1 VHPLWL
7 LKDATK
13 IQCHR
18 CLSFG
23 HVWKD
28 CPSQRAY
35 MATNDGYISTSD
47 MEDDAVEDATAEDG
61 DVLGSE
67 DTAAFRNII
76 MHRVLST

>member
-1 VHPLWL
+1 
-7 LKDATK
+7 
-13 IQCHR
+13 
-18 CLSFG
+18 
-23 HVWKD
+23 
-28 CPSQRAY
+28 